1 MDSNLGILVELESV
15 LCNIEKTNEG
25 VLSYFKKFKISYI
38 SSIVDGVKLK
48 GFKANV
54 LIVAMCLFRIRGLS
68 INAMQKLGVNNF
80 CIADDNTFYRLMNN
94 SRVQWRKLLLS
105 FAKQFNSIV
114 ENNAHTGN
122 ALKCFVIDDTD
133 IVKTGTKF
141 EFISRVFNHVT
152 RRCELG
158 FKLLALSFWDG
169 KSLIAVDFS
178 LHREKGK
185 SGNFGLSKKEK
196 RNQFSKKRDDK
207 NPAKTRVK
215 ELDMKKTEAAVS
227 MIKRAVKHGI
237 LASYVLMDSWFT
249 NDYTIKAIRS
259 IKNGLLHVL
268 GMCKVDKR
276 TYNVNGKEINA
287 HQIITQYQRKNG
299 HYSRKYK
306 SQYISIVANYKG
318 AKVKLFFIR
327 YHGSQKWTLMLT
339 TDLSLSFCDAIE
351 IYQIR
356 WTIEVM
362 FKECKQYLRL
372 GQSQNIDF
380 DGQIADATLV
390 FITHTILTLQ
400 KRFGAYETTGEL
412 FREAQQ
418 ALLELTL
425 WQRILKT
432 FINLIKYLLEMF
444 DIDIEQ
450 VMTRL
455 MKDEKAGTKLLA
467 LLSIMQNENENGD
480 LDLKIAA

>member
-1 MDSNLGILVELESV
+1 MSLKIDNLVELESV
-15 LCNIEKTNEG
+15 LCNIDKTNEG
-25 VLSYFKKFKISYI
+25 VLSFFKKFKISCI
-38 SSIVDGVKLK
+38 SNIADGAKLK

-54 LIVAMCLFRIRGLS
+54 LIAAMCLFRIRGLS
-68 INAMQKLGVNNF
+68 INAMQKLGVAKL
-80 CIADDNTFYRLMNN
+80 CMADDNTFYRFMNN
-94 SRVQWRKLLLS
+94 PRVQWRKLLLR

-114 ENNAHTGN
+114 EDNTHASH
-122 ALKCFVIDDTD
+122 AIKCFVIDDTD
-133 IVKTGTKF
+133 IEKTGTKF

-178 LHREKGK
+178 LHRERGGK
-185 SGNFGLSKKEK
+185 GNFGLSKKEK

-207 NPAKTRVK
+207 SSARARVK
-215 ELDMKKTEAAVS
+215 ELDMKKNEVAVS

-237 LASYVLMDSWFT
+237 FASYVLMDSWFT
-249 NDYTIKAIRS
+249 NDYTVKAIRS

-276 TYNVNGKEINA
+276 TYNFNGKKLNA
-287 HQIITQYQRKNG
+287 HQITTKYERKNG
-299 HYSRKYK
+299 QYSRKYK
-306 SQYISIVANYKG
+306 SQYISIVADYKD
-318 AKVKLFFIR
+318 AKVKLFFVR
-327 YHGSQKWTLMLT
+327 YHGSQKWTLLLT
-339 TDLSLSFCDAIE
+339 TDLSLSFCEAME

-356 WTIEVM
+356 WAIEVM

-400 KRFGAYETTGEL
+400 KRFGAYETTGDL

-444 DIDIEQ
+444 DIDMEQ
-450 VMTRL
+450 AMTKL
-455 MKDEKAGTKLLA
+455 MKDEKSGAKLLA
-467 LLSIMQNENENGD
+467 LLSIMQNENGD
-480 LDLKIAA
+480 LDVKIAA